1 MYVYILVFCSH
12 TNVTEKYLKKE
23 EMNKMKKNLY
33 IIIIKWKKIKD
44 KI

>member
-1 MYVYILVFCSH
+1 MKN
-12 TNVTEKYLKKE
+12 TKKKE

>member
-1 MYVYILVFCSH
+1 MFI
-12 TNVTEKYLKKE
+12 YLYFVLTQMLMKNTKKKE
-23 EMNKMKKNLY
+23 EMNKMKFFLD

>member
-1 MYVYILVFCSH
+1 MFI
-12 TNVTEKYLKKE
+12 YLYFVLTQMLMKNTKKKE